1 MKLFLNWNGR
11 NAIVAAAIGYVSTT
25 VSSSFTSSSSSGG
38 QQQQQGFGFLLFA
51 AAECTCEVPGIG
63 YPYPCSCPNPN
74 AQPNC
79 KCPLIASCNDDD
91 AEIKLK
97 DKDKGTQTCQKIKK
111 KEWCDEEVKNSDG
124 LTAVEFCYS
133 CDCDGGISQ
142 APTEVPTGVPTA
154 SPSGVPTLSTPD
166 DKCKS
171 DEDEIKLTEKGLQ
184 TCATIAAK
192 EWCDKEVKK
201 KDGKTAAKFCSS
213 CGCGD
218 DPVPTPSPPDDKC
231 K

>member
-1 MKLFLNWNGR
+1 MGDK
-11 NAIVAAAIGYVSTT
+11 
-25 VSSSFTSSSSSGG
+25 
-38 QQQQQGFGFLLFA
+38 
-51 AAECTCEVPGIG
+51 EV
-63 YPYPCSCPNPN
+63 
-74 AQPNC
+74 
-79 KCPLIASCNDDD
+79 
-91 AEIKLK
+91 
-97 DKDKGTQTCQKIKK
+97 KK
-111 KEWCDEEVKNSDG
+111 KDG
-124 LTAVEFCYS
+124 KTAAKFCSS
-133 CDCDGGISQ
+133 CGCGDD
-142 APTEVPTGVPTA
+142 PVPTP
-154 SPSGVPTLSTPD
+154 SPPD

-231 K
+231 KGNEDEIKLTEKGLQTCAT

>member
-1 MKLFLNWNGR
+1 MG
-11 NAIVAAAIGYVSTT
+11 
-25 VSSSFTSSSSSGG
+25 
-38 QQQQQGFGFLLFA
+38 
-51 AAECTCEVPGIG
+51 
-63 YPYPCSCPNPN
+63 
-74 AQPNC
+74 
-79 KCPLIASCNDDD
+79 CNDDD

-97 DKDKGTQTCQKIKK
+97 DKEKGTQTCQKIKK
-111 KEWCDEEVKNSDG
+111 KKWCDEEVKNSDG

-142 APTEVPTGVPTA
+142 APTGVPTGVPTGT
-154 SPSGVPTLSTPD
+154 PSEVPTLSTPD

-201 KDGKTAAKFCSS
+201 KDGKTAAKFCTS
-213 CGCGD
+213 CCCGGGVVGGGDGCGGGGGGGTGGGTGGGGGDDDDNCVDTEEKIELKSGTSTKCKNITTKQCDEKVKD
-218 DPVPTPSPPDDKC
+218 DPDKKVARELCPTAC
-231 K
+231 KNPGC